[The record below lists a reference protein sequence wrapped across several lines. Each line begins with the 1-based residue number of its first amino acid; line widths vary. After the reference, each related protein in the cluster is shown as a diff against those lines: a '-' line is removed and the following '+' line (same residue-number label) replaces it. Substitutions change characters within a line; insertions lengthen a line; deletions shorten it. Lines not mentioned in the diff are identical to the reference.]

1 MINNN
6 MRKYRNYTDEDII
19 KYAKEVTSIAGLL
32 IKLNLKNA
40 GGNYANLK
48 KNLQRLKINTDH
60 WTGQCWNKDKQLKD
74 WSSYTKV
81 SHLKKHLINNRG
93 HKCEDCSLTEWKNQ
107 PIVLEVHHKDGN
119 RTNNN
124 FENLQLLCCNCHA
137 MTDNWRGKKTMAV

>member
-1 MINNN
+1 

-32 IKLNLKNA
+32 KKLNLIVG
-40 GGNYANLK
+40 GGNYANI
-48 KNLQRLKINTDH
+48 KNNIQRLNINTDH
-60 WTGQCWNKDKQLKD
+60 WKGQAWSKDQQLKD
-74 WSSYTKV
+74 WSSYSRTG
-81 SHLKKHLINNRG
+81 HYKKHLITNRG

-137 MTDNWRGKKTMAV
+137 TTKNWRGRNKI